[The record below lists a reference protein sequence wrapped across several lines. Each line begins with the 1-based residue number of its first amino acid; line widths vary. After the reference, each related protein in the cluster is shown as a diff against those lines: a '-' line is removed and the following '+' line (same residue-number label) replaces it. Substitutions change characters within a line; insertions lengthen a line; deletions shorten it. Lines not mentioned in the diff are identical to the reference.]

1 MKNRVF
7 FWLLISILYIKNTNN
22 GKPLVIMMVIK
33 MVIMVNLGQIS
44 KAPPVTRRSS
54 MTILYQIKNAM
65 HAWLICLRHWI
76 ICLWIINILKMCTVV
91 LTVRMSHVQ
100 TVHIVHFSLPSES
113 WYVAQWLE
121 RFTRHQK
128 VRLPSGARKQFSEF
142 VIKLE

>member
-65 HAWLICLRHWI
+65 HA
-76 ICLWIINILKMCTVV
+76 
-91 LTVRMSHVQ
+91 
-100 TVHIVHFSLPSES
+100 
-113 WYVAQWLE
+113 
-121 RFTRHQK
+121 
-128 VRLPSGARKQFSEF
+128 
-142 VIKLE
+142 